1 MYYCE
6 KCKLLNDDIK
16 CKECEKT
23 PLPPVQANDICFVV
37 QLCYMRATMFKE
49 ALKSR
54 NIPVFSV
61 PFGFSLRM
69 KSSDDRNIYVPYEF
83 FNEATDIYDRL
94 FPRTEE

>member
-1 MYYCE
+1 M
-6 KCKLLNDDIK
+6 
-16 CKECEKT
+16 
-23 PLPPVQANDICFVV
+23 QG
-37 QLCYMRATMFKE
+37 MRENSVAAGTGERHMFCRSTVLYARDMFKE

-54 NIPVFSV
+54 NIPVFSI